1 MSQTLTLELDDEIY
15 AAIERHAR
23 SRGTSAASW
32 LASALRRSGGLL
44 ERIQASESSL
54 ENEDQR
60 IARER
65 FESHFGKVDLGHP
78 TGSENDAI
86 DADLAKAYADSHQGS

>member
-1 MSQTLTLELDDEIY
+1 MSQTLTLELDDEVY

-23 SRGTSAASW
+23 SRGTSAARW
-32 LASALRRSGGLL
+32 LATALERSGGLL
-44 ERIQASESSL
+44 SKIQAPGHIL
-54 ENEDQR
+54 EKAELQ

-78 TGSENDAI
+78 TGADNERI
-86 DADLAKAYADSHQGS
+86 DADLARAYADSHHGS